1 MRFLLVLFIAFLS
14 VPSFSQTCNSF
25 MKPSAESGRFVNLET
40 GYVLDV
46 VTMLRWSFCSLG
58 QTYEQGTC
66 IGTPDI
72 YETFRDALV
81 AASEVEGHRI
91 PNIKELGTIVER
103 SCVEPAI
110 NQSIFPDT
118 PLYVYWS
125 STPGLSGSGMIIDFT
140 DGSEIIRDI
149 NRPKVIRLLAE

>member
-1 MRFLLVLFIAFLS
+1 MRFLLVLFAAFLS
-14 VPSFSQTCNSF
+14 VPALSQTCNFF
-25 MKPSAESGRFVNLET
+25 MKPSAESGRFVDLET

-58 QTYEQGTC
+58 QTYEQGACTG
-66 IGTPDI
+66 IPDT
-72 YETFRDALV
+72 YETFRGALV
-81 AASEVEGHRI
+81 AASEIEGHRI

-125 STPGLSGSGMIIDFT
+125 STPGSSGSGMIIDFT

-149 NRPKVIRLLAE
+149 NRPKVIRLIAE